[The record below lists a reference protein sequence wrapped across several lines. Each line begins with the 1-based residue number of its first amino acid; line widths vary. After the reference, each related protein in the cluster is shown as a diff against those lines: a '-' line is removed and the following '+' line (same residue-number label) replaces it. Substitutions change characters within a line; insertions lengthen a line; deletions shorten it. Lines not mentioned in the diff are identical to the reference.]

1 MTPVYSEKNGKISS
15 YFLRQYLESSKRFK
29 GVIITDKQRAALDI
43 VDKYAN
49 DENLYMRMTFEP
61 GDIQVIYNH
70 TLFHDR
76 MSYEDFED
84 ESKKRHLLR
93 LWISAF
99 NDRELSEKYEDRW
112 GSIKVGERG
121 GVFDQNLDINI
132 PLEAN

>member
-1 MTPVYSEKNGKISS
+1 M
-15 YFLRQYLESSKRFK
+15 
-29 GVIITDKQRAALDI
+29 DI

-49 DENLYMRMTFEP
+49 DEKLYMRMTFEP
-61 GDIQVIYNH
+61 GDIQIIYNH

-84 ESKKRHLLR
+84 ENKKRHLLR

-112 GSIKVGERG
+112 GSIKIGQRG
-121 GVFDQNLDINI
+121 GVFDQNLNINI